1 MLCHSR
7 VLSDALGT
15 NKNIAEPQYNHQSQ
29 EIIIDTFLPSNPQ
42 IPFTFYQLSPVLL
55 SFKAGLASNF
65 IFGHQRVLG
74 MVDRLAFLKDLS
86 GCVSRM
92 YWRERKWRLEDKLG
106 SS

>member
-1 MLCHSR
+1 MARTEIPRWIGSSLVWSLCH
-7 VLSDALGT
+7 AKKCG
-15 NKNIAEPQYNHQSQ
+15 N
-29 EIIIDTFLPSNPQ
+29 
-42 IPFTFYQLSPVLL
+42 L
-55 SFKAGLASNF
+55 SFEITIIVSMLVWNF